1 MKLKDFF
8 QEFNI
13 RGQCRKYGLPLWQ
26 CPQFL
31 FLLMGLVIIFTNA
44 VVYAIGTRFFA
55 EPQTVALIVI
65 VVTIVL
71 FIMAFTIMRS
81 FERLAEV
88 SRMKTEFV
96 NVVSHQLRAPISNL
110 TWAIEFLMSG
120 RIDQDKE
127 KQAEYFELLKEN
139 SARMQELVSDLLTV
153 SRIETATLILK
164 KDKVFLAEVVK
175 EVINAFKIFAQS
187 SHVEI
192 KTNIEEGLPAI
203 LADRS
208 QLKIAV
214 ENLIENAIRYT
225 KGKGVVEVVLKRAD
239 NAIFFAVKD
248 DGEGIPKP
256 DQKFIFH
263 KFFRAQNARQLQT
276 QGSGLGL
283 YITKA
288 IIEKSGGRIGFESQ
302 EGKGS
307 RFWFNLPIK

>member
-1 MKLKDFF
+1 
-8 QEFNI
+8 
-13 RGQCRKYGLPLWQ
+13 
-26 CPQFL
+26 
-31 FLLMGLVIIFTNA
+31 MGLVIIFANTVIYA
-44 VVYAIGTRFFA
+44 VGTRFFA
-55 EPQTVALIVI
+55 EPETVALVVI
-65 VVTIVL
+65 AVTAVL
-71 FIMAFTIMRS
+71 FIMSFTIMRS

-120 RIDQDKE
+120 RIGQDKE

-153 SRIETATLILK
+153 ARIETATLVLQ
-164 KDKVFLAEVVK
+164 KDKVLLAEVVQ

-192 KTNIEEGLPAI
+192 KVNIEEGLPAI
-203 LADRS
+203 LADRG

-225 KGKGVVEVVLKRAD
+225 KGKGRVQAILKRVE
-239 NAIFFAVKD
+239 NMIYFAVKD

-256 DQKFIFH
+256 DQKFIFQ
-263 KFFRAQNARQLQT
+263 KFFRAENARQLQT

-307 RFWFNLPIK
+307 RFWFSLPR